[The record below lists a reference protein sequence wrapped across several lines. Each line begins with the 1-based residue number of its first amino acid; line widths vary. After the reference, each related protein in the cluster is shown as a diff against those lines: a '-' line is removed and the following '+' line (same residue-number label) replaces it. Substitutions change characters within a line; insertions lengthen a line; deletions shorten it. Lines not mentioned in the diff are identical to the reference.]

1 MNRFTTLLLI
11 LSSVILILI
20 IFVTSGKPMPDKEA
34 TVGQSITQV
43 FNKNIEIILTGDIML
58 GRSVTITS
66 LDTNK
71 DPLFP
76 FKKVGET
83 LEKADIVFGNLES
96 PLVTD
101 CPRIAHGFT
110 LCADPKMVEGLK
122 YADIN
127 VVSLANNHILN
138 FGQKGLEDTKKILTL
153 SGIDSTGYGNL
164 IIKDVKGTKFGFLGF
179 DFTVKVP
186 SQADWDLVKE
196 SNSKVDVLIAG
207 VHWGDEY
214 QATANKNQR
223 AWAKLLVENGAD
235 VVVGH
240 HPHWVEDAEL
250 IDGKPVY
257 YSLGN
262 FVFDQMWS
270 EETKKGL
277 IVRLTFK
284 NGDIIKEEKL
294 PTYIPSLGQPELVN

>member
-11 LSSVILILI
+11 LSSAVLLLI
-20 IFVTSGKPMPDKEA
+20 IFVTNEKPITNKEGI
-34 TVGQSITQV
+34 VGSSITQI
-43 FNKNIEIILTGDIML
+43 FNKNIEVILTGDIML

-71 DPLFP
+71 DPIYP
-76 FKKVGET
+76 FRKVGET
-83 LEKADIVFGNLES
+83 LKEADLVFGNLES
-96 PLVTD
+96 PLVED

-110 LCADPKMVEGLK
+110 LCADPKMVEGLQ

-127 VVSLANNHILN
+127 VVSLANNHTLN
-138 FGQKGLEDTKKILTL
+138 FGQKGFEDTKKILTVA
-153 SGIDSTGYGNL
+153 GIESVGYGNL
-164 IIKDVKGTKFGFLGF
+164 VIKDIKGTKFGFLGF

-186 SQADWDLVKE
+186 TESDWKLVKE
-196 SNSKVDVLIAG
+196 SDSKVDVLIVG

-214 QATANKNQR
+214 QAKANKNQR
-223 AWAKLLVENGAD
+223 VWARKFIENGAD
-235 VVVGH
+235 IIVGH
-240 HPHWVEDAEL
+240 HPHWVEDSEV
-250 IDGKPVY
+250 IEGKPVY

-277 IVRLTFK
+277 IVKLTFK
-284 NGDIIKEEKL
+284 DGVITKEEKL
-294 PTYIPSLGQPELVN
+294 PTYIPSLGQPEFVK